1 LGRYDSRFRKI
12 RGGQM
17 TTAPMNPK
25 AGVSGPGK
33 YSVRTDKLEMGSTAY
48 GEGVETQAIKSG
60 APLAKTADTRPASG
74 AQVRQQAVTS
84 LYAPT
89 ERPDSPVTSGIDRGD
104 GLGSDALMMNQPA
117 DYTNFNANIQ
127 SYTPVLSYIASL
139 QNTSPETRRAIRQ
152 LRDSL

>member
-1 LGRYDSRFRKI
+1 MS
-12 RGGQM
+12 M
-17 TTAPMNPK
+17 MNPL
-25 AGVSGPGK
+25 AGPAGPGK
-33 YSVRTDKLEMGSTAY
+33 YSTRTDNLQMGSTAY

-60 APLAKTADTRPASG
+60 APLAKTGDVRPIRAG
-74 AQVRQQAVTS
+74 DVRQAATKAPITG

-89 ERPDSPVTSGIDRGD
+89 ERPDEPITSGIDMGPGPD
-104 GLGSDALMMNQPA
+104 SSSLMMNQPV

>member
-1 LGRYDSRFRKI
+1 
-12 RGGQM
+12 M

-33 YSVRTDKLEMGSTAY
+33 YSVRTDKLDLGSTSY
-48 GEGVETQAIKSG
+48 GEGKATQEIKSG
-60 APLAKTADTRPASG
+60 APLAKTADTRPTPAS
-74 AQVRQQAVTS
+74 RIREQAVTP

-89 ERPDSPVTSGIDRGD
+89 ERPDEPITAGIDRGA
-104 GLGSDALMMNQPA
+104 GAGADALMVNQPA

>member
-1 LGRYDSRFRKI
+1 
-12 RGGQM
+12 M

-33 YSVRTDKLEMGSTAY
+33 YSVRTDKLQLGSTSY
-48 GEGVETQAIKSG
+48 GEGKETQEIKSG
-60 APLAKTADTRPASG
+60 APLAKTADTRPS
-74 AQVRQQAVTS
+74 VTP

-89 ERPDSPVTSGIDRGD
+89 ERPDEPVTAGIDQGA
-104 GLGSDALMMNQPA
+104 GPGSNALMINQPD
-117 DYTNFNANIQ
+117 DYTNFNTNIQ
-127 SYTPVLSYIASL
+127 SYGPVLSYIASL

>member
-1 LGRYDSRFRKI
+1 
-12 RGGQM
+12 M

-33 YSVRTDKLEMGSTAY
+33 YSVRTDKLELGSTAY
-48 GEGVETQAIKSG
+48 GEGKATQEIKSG
-60 APLAKTADTRPASG
+60 APLAKTADTRPS
-74 AQVRQQAVTS
+74 VTP
-84 LYAPT
+84 LYAPS
-89 ERPDSPVTSGIDRGD
+89 ERPDEPVTAGIDQGA
-104 GLGSDALMMNQPA
+104 GVGSDALMVNQPA

>member
-1 LGRYDSRFRKI
+1 
-12 RGGQM
+12 M

-33 YSVRTDKLEMGSTAY
+33 YSVRTDKLQLGSTSY
-48 GEGVETQAIKSG
+48 GEGKATQEIKSG
-60 APLAKTADTRPASG
+60 APLAKTADTRPS
-74 AQVRQQAVTS
+74 VTP

-89 ERPDSPVTSGIDRGD
+89 ERPDEPVTAGIDQGA
-104 GLGSDALMMNQPA
+104 GPGSSALMVNQPD

>member
-1 LGRYDSRFRKI
+1 
-12 RGGQM
+12 M

-33 YSVRTDKLEMGSTAY
+33 YAVRTDKLEMGSTSY

-60 APLAKTADTRPASG
+60 AKLAKTAD
-74 AQVRQQAVTS
+74 VRSTPPSSKGQPVTP

-89 ERPDSPVTSGIDRGD
+89 ERKDEPITTGIDPGD
-104 GLGSDALMMNQPA
+104 GAGSDSLMMNQPA

-127 SYTPVLSYIASL
+127 SYTPVLSHVASL
-139 QNTSPETRRAIRQ
+139 ENTSPETRRAIRQ
-152 LRDSL
+152 LMDLL

>member
-1 LGRYDSRFRKI
+1 
-12 RGGQM
+12 M

-33 YSVRTDKLEMGSTAY
+33 YAVRTDKLELGSTSY

-60 APLAKTADTRPASG
+60 APLAKTADTRPA
-74 AQVRQQAVTS
+74 VTS

-89 ERPDSPVTSGIDRGD
+89 ERPGEPVTAGIDQGA
-104 GLGSDALMMNQPA
+104 GPGSDALMVNQPD

-127 SYTPVLSYIASL
+127 SYVPVLSYISGL
-139 QNTSPETRRAIRQ
+139 ENTSPETRRAIRQ
-152 LRDSL
+152 LRDSLQYGNTKDMEPNW

>member
-1 LGRYDSRFRKI
+1 
-12 RGGQM
+12 M

-33 YSVRTDKLEMGSTAY
+33 YAVRTDKLELGSTSY

-60 APLAKTADTRPASG
+60 APLAKTADTRPTPTG
-74 AQVRQQAVTS
+74 QPVTS

-89 ERPDSPVTSGIDRGD
+89 ERPGEPVTAGIDPGA
-104 GLGSDALMMNQPA
+104 GAGSDALMMNQPD

-127 SYTPVLSYIASL
+127 SYVPVLSYISGL
-139 QNTSPETRRAIRQ
+139 ENTSPETRRAIRQ

>member
-1 LGRYDSRFRKI
+1 
-12 RGGQM
+12 M

-33 YSVRTDKLEMGSTAY
+33 YSVRTDKLELGSTSY

-60 APLAKTADTRPASG
+60 APLAQSANTRPP
-74 AQVRQQAVTS
+74 VTS

-89 ERPDSPVTSGIDRGD
+89 ERPDEPVTAGIDQGA
-104 GLGSDALMMNQPA
+104 GPGSDALMVNRPD
-117 DYTNFNANIQ
+117 DYTNFNANIE
-127 SYTPVLSYIASL
+127 SYFPVLSYVSGL
-139 QNTSPETRRAIRQ
+139 ENTSPETRRAIRQ

>member
-1 LGRYDSRFRKI
+1 
-12 RGGQM
+12 M

-33 YSVRTDKLEMGSTAY
+33 FSVRTDKLELGSTAY
-48 GEGVETQAIKSG
+48 GEGKATQEIKSG
-60 APLAKTADTRPASG
+60 APLAKTVDTRPS
-74 AQVRQQAVTS
+74 VTP

-89 ERPDSPVTSGIDRGD
+89 ERPNEPITTGIDPGS
-104 GLGSDALMMNQPA
+104 GAGSDSLMINQPA

>member
-1 LGRYDSRFRKI
+1 
-12 RGGQM
+12 M

-33 YSVRTDKLEMGSTAY
+33 YAVRTDQLDLGSTSY

-60 APLAKTADTRPASG
+60 APLAKTADVRPTPTAKP
-74 AQVRQQAVTS
+74 VTS

-89 ERPDSPVTSGIDRGD
+89 ERPDEPVTAGIDQGA
-104 GLGSDALMMNQPA
+104 GAGSDALMVNQPA

>member
-1 LGRYDSRFRKI
+1 
-12 RGGQM
+12 M

-33 YSVRTDKLEMGSTAY
+33 FAVRTDKLEMGSTAY

-60 APLAKTADTRPASG
+60 APLAKTANTRPAPASAMG
-74 AQVRQQAVTS
+74 QPVTP
-84 LYAPT
+84 LYAPS
-89 ERPDSPVTSGIDRGD
+89 ERPDEPVTAGIDQGA
-104 GLGSDALMMNQPA
+104 GVGSDALMVNQPA

-127 SYTPVLSYIASL
+127 AYTPVLSYIASL

>member
-1 LGRYDSRFRKI
+1 
-12 RGGQM
+12 M

-33 YSVRTDKLEMGSTAY
+33 YSVRTDNLDLGSTSY
-48 GEGVETQAIKSG
+48 GEGKATQEIKSG
-60 APLAKTADTRPASG
+60 APLAKTADTRPS
-74 AQVRQQAVTS
+74 VTS

-89 ERPDSPVTSGIDRGD
+89 ERPNEPVTSGIDSGS
-104 GLGSDALMMNQPA
+104 GVGSDALMINQPA

-152 LRDSL
+152 LKDSL

>member
-1 LGRYDSRFRKI
+1 MS
-12 RGGQM
+12 M
-17 TTAPMNPK
+17 MNPL
-25 AGVSGPGK
+25 AGPAGPGK
-33 YSVRTDKLEMGSTAY
+33 YSTRTDNLQMGSTAY

-60 APLAKTADTRPASG
+60 APLAKTGDVRAARAGD
-74 AQVRQQAVTS
+74 VRQAATKAPITG

-89 ERPDSPVTSGIDRGD
+89 ERPDEPITAGVDMGPGPDSS
-104 GLGSDALMMNQPA
+104 SLMMNQPA

>member
-1 LGRYDSRFRKI
+1 
-12 RGGQM
+12 M
-17 TTAPMNPK
+17 MNPL
-25 AGVSGPGK
+25 AGPAGPGK
-33 YSVRTDKLEMGSTAY
+33 FSTRTDKLELGSTAY

-60 APLAKTADTRPASG
+60 APLAKTTDVRPTPTG
-74 AQVRQQAVTS
+74 QPVTP

-89 ERPDSPVTSGIDRGD
+89 ERPDEPITTGINP
-104 GLGSDALMMNQPA
+104 GLGAGSDSLMMNQPA

>member
-1 LGRYDSRFRKI
+1 
-12 RGGQM
+12 M

-33 YSVRTDKLEMGSTAY
+33 YAVRTDKLELGSTSY

-60 APLAKTADTRPASG
+60 APLAKTADTRPA
-74 AQVRQQAVTS
+74 VTS

-89 ERPDSPVTSGIDRGD
+89 ERPDEPVTAGIDQGA
-104 GLGSDALMMNQPA
+104 GAGSNALMINQPD
-117 DYTNFNANIQ
+117 DYTNFNTNIQ
-127 SYTPVLSYIASL
+127 SYGPVLSYIASL

>member
-1 LGRYDSRFRKI
+1 
-12 RGGQM
+12 M

-33 YSVRTDKLEMGSTAY
+33 YAVRTDKLELGSTSY

-60 APLAKTADTRPASG
+60 APLAKTAKTRPAPASAMG
-74 AQVRQQAVTS
+74 QPVTP

-89 ERPDSPVTSGIDRGD
+89 ERPDEPITTGIDSGN
-104 GLGSDALMMNQPA
+104 GAGSDSLMMNQPA